1 MVGIQRRCSFLQM
14 ETKAP
19 DDSAGRTGECEGNE
33 MENTNKLETWPRGG
47 EKEWKALEQGDM
59 SLKGWSREAQSSC
72 SSEPHCQKER
82 AIQGA
87 AAASDLGGLSQGPAG
102 TVLCKD
108 NLQTQAPQ

>member
-1 MVGIQRRCSFLQM
+1 MSV
-14 ETKAP
+14 K
-19 DDSAGRTGECEGNE
+19 E
-33 MENTNKLETWPRGG
+33 MRWKILTNWKPSPEV
-47 EKEWKALEQGDM
+47 EKKNWKALEQGDM

-72 SSEPHCQKER
+72 SSEPQCQRER

-87 AAASDLGGLSQGPAG
+87 TAASDRGGLSQGPAG